1 MALGTARVPV
11 ARWLQAVWLVKSRHN
26 PRGCPRAKAEGRKPI
41 PNSESRTATSCTVT
55 FGYYLY
61 MTNQRLRDKPVPRAD
76 KPVP

>member
-55 FGYYLY
+55 FGY
-61 MTNQRLRDKPVPRAD
+61 KPAPA
-76 KPVP
+76 